1 MFGLYSEGAASDE
14 IGLRCGHDEIGL
26 RCGHL
31 RPSSQREAR
40 RGRGRRRQ
48 GPQRGGRRG
57 GAGPGDPRGRSLG
70 RDWAERARV
79 GGFWWGGALG
89 SPARGAGASFGKC
102 GVHATHGFLLVIS
115 ALRDK
120 CPPGPVFAR
129 FLHLILGVGLCLWEV
144 WQRRTQGSGRW

>member
-1 MFGLYSEGAASDE
+1 MCSDFT
-14 IGLRCGHDEIGL
+14 LR
-26 RCGHL
+26 
-31 RPSSQREAR
+31 AR
-40 RGRGRRRQ
+40 RAMRSVCAAATCGRAAR
-48 GPQRGGRRG
+48 GRRG
-57 GAGPGDPRGRSLG
+57 GGEDAGG
-70 RDWAERARV
+70 RARREEAGV
-79 GGFWWGGALG
+79 GGLALG
-89 SPARGAGASFGKC
+89 TPAVRAGARLGGTRPSGRLLVGGGASFGKC

>member
-1 MFGLYSEGAASDE
+1 MG
-14 IGLRCGHDEIGL
+14 
-26 RCGHL
+26 
-31 RPSSQREAR
+31 
-40 RGRGRRRQ
+40 
-48 GPQRGGRRG
+48 G
-57 GAGPGDPRGRSLG
+57 GAGEPC
-70 RDWAERARV
+70 V
-79 GGFWWGGALG
+79 G
-89 SPARGAGASFGKC
+89 GASFGKC

>member
-1 MFGLYSEGAASDE
+1 MGGLALGTPAVGAWGETGRNAPEWEAS
-14 IGLRCGHDEIGL
+14 
-26 RCGHL
+26 
-31 RPSSQREAR
+31 S
-40 RGRGRRRQ
+40 
-48 GPQRGGRRG
+48 GGG
-57 GAGPGDPRGRSLG
+57 GAGEPC
-70 RDWAERARV
+70 V
-79 GGFWWGGALG
+79 G
-89 SPARGAGASFGKC
+89 GASFGKC

>member
-1 MFGLYSEGAASDE
+1 MFGLYSEGAAS
-14 IGLRCGHDEIGL
+14 DEIGL

-57 GAGPGDPRGRSLG
+57 GAGPGDPRGQSLG
-70 RDWAERARV
+70 RDWAECARV
-79 GGFWWGGALG
+79 GGFWWGGRWGAL
-89 SPARGAGASFGKC
+89 RGGVSFGKC